1 MFVDMISPRTAEAR
15 KIQERLKKSLKLE
28 PLEGEKVRTVCGV
41 DVSYLGDKSMVFATA
56 VVLSFPGLF
65 VVEEK
70 FCVHETDF
78 PYIPGYLAFREAPAI
93 LGAVELLTVPV
104 DLLLVDGHGIAH
116 PRRFGIASHVGVIT
130 GLPTIG
136 CAKKR
141 LVGRYEEPSQ
151 KRGAYTFL
159 YHGEEKVGGVLR
171 TRYGKKPVFVSPGHL
186 SDIESAIAFTL
197 AATGK
202 FRIPEPIR
210 HAHGLTV
217 KIRKDYEDEGE
228 NPRKG

>member
-1 MFVDMISPRTAEAR
+1 MRAPRTFEAR

-28 PLEGEKVRTVCGV
+28 PLKGEKIKTVCGV
-41 DVSYLGDKSMVFATA
+41 DVSYLRDKSMVFATA
-56 VVLSFPGLF
+56 VVLSFPGLD
-65 VVEEK
+65 VMEQK

-93 LGAVELLTVPV
+93 LKTIDLLTVPV

-116 PRRFGIASHVGVIT
+116 PRRFGIASHIGVIT
-130 GLPTIG
+130 GLPAIG

-141 LVGRYEEPSQ
+141 LIGTYEEPSQ
-151 KRGAYTFL
+151 ERGAYTFL
-159 YHGEEKVGGVLR
+159 YHGEEKVGGALR
-171 TRYGKKPVFVSPGHL
+171 TRYGKKPVFVSPGNL
-186 SDIESAIAFTL
+186 SDIESAIGLTL

-217 KIRKDYEDEGE
+217 KIRKDFKDEKE